1 MLKIGHRG
9 AKGYEPENT
18 LIGFE
23 KALALGVDQIELDV
37 HLSADGEIMVIHDKT
52 IDRTTNGSGC
62 VNSLTCTE
70 LQQFRI
76 RKQHYIPTLTEV
88 LDLIDRKC
96 SVNIEIKSTNLADK
110 LVTVLEQFI
119 IEKDWKYSHFI
130 VSSFKWDTLE
140 KVRSLNPEISIAVLT
155 ETNIEHALA
164 FAKKI
169 RAQAINPDFQ
179 LLSKDNVSAM
189 QQAGFQVFSWT
200 VNEKEDIKRIQS
212 YKVDGIISDFP
223 DRL

>member
-23 KALALGVDQIELDV
+23 KALALGVEQIELDI
-37 HLSADGEIMVIHDKT
+37 HLSADGEIMVIHDET

-70 LQQFRI
+70 LQQFQI
-76 RKQHYIPTLTEV
+76 RKQQYIPTLIEV

-130 VSSFKWDTLE
+130 VSSFEWDTLE
-140 KVRSLNPEISIAVLT
+140 KVRSLNPEISIGVLT
-155 ETNIEHALA
+155 ETNIEDALA

-169 RAQAINPDFQ
+169 KAQAINPDFQ
-179 LLSKDNVSAM
+179 LLSKYNVSAM
-189 QQAGFQVFSWT
+189 QQAGFQVFPWT
-200 VNEKEDIKRIQS
+200 VNEIEDIKRIQS

>member
-23 KALALGVDQIELDV
+23 KALTLGVDQIELDI
-37 HLSADGEIMVIHDKT
+37 HLSADGEIMVIHDET
-52 IDRTTNGSGC
+52 IVRTTNGSGC

-76 RKQHYIPTLTEV
+76 REQQYIPTLIEV
-88 LDLIDRKC
+88 LNLIDREC
-96 SVNIEIKSTNLADK
+96 SVNIEIKSSGLADK
-110 LVTVLEQFI
+110 LVTVLERFI
-119 IEKDWKYSHFI
+119 IEEDWKYSHFI
-130 VSSFKWDTLE
+130 VSSFEWDTLE
-140 KVRSLNPEISIAVLT
+140 KVRSLNPEISIGVLT
-155 ETNIEHALA
+155 ETNIEVALA

-169 RAQAINPDFQ
+169 KAQAINPDFQ
-179 LLSKDNVSAM
+179 LLSKNNVSAM
-189 QQAGFQVFSWT
+189 QQTGFQVFPWT
-200 VNEKEDIKRIQS
+200 VNEIEDIKRIQS

>member
-23 KALALGVDQIELDV
+23 KALALGVDQIELDI
-37 HLSADGEIMVIHDKT
+37 HLSADGEIMVIHDET

-76 RKQHYIPTLTEV
+76 REQQYIPTLIEV

-119 IEKDWKYSHFI
+119 IEK
-130 VSSFKWDTLE
+130 
-140 KVRSLNPEISIAVLT
+140 
-155 ETNIEHALA
+155 ETN
-164 FAKKI
+164 
-169 RAQAINPDFQ
+169 
-179 LLSKDNVSAM
+179 
-189 QQAGFQVFSWT
+189 
-200 VNEKEDIKRIQS
+200 
-212 YKVDGIISDFP
+212 
-223 DRL
+223 

>member
-23 KALALGVDQIELDV
+23 KALTLGVDQIELDI
-37 HLSADGEIMVIHDKT
+37 HLSADGEIMVIHDET

-76 RKQHYIPTLTEV
+76 REQQYIPTLIEV
-88 LDLIDRKC
+88 VDLIDRKC
-96 SVNIEIKSTNLADK
+96 SVNIEIKSANLADK

-130 VSSFKWDTLE
+130 VSSFEWDTLE
-140 KVRSLNPEISIAVLT
+140 KVRSLNPEILIGVLT
-155 ETNIEHALA
+155 ETNIEDALA

-169 RAQAINPDFQ
+169 KAQAINPDFQ

-189 QQAGFQVFSWT
+189 KQAGFQVFSWT
-200 VNEKEDIKRIQS
+200 VNEIEDIKRIQS

>member
-23 KALALGVDQIELDV
+23 KALTLGVDQIELDI
-37 HLSADGEIMVIHDKT
+37 HFSADGEIMVIHDET

-76 RKQHYIPTLTEV
+76 KEQQHIPTLIEV
-88 LDLIDRKC
+88 LNLIDRKC

-130 VSSFKWDTLE
+130 VSSFEWDTLE
-140 KVRSLNPEISIAVLT
+140 KVRSLNPEISIGVLT
-155 ETNIEHALA
+155 ETNIEDALA

-169 RAQAINPDFQ
+169 KAQAINPDFQ

-189 QQAGFQVFSWT
+189 QQAGFQVFPWT
-200 VNEKEDIKRIQS
+200 INEIEDIKRIQS

>member
-23 KALALGVDQIELDV
+23 KALALGVDQIELDI
-37 HLSADGEIMVIHDKT
+37 HLSADGEIMVIHDET

-76 RKQHYIPTLTEV
+76 REQQYIPTLIEV

-96 SVNIEIKSTNLADK
+96 SVNIEIKSINLADK

-119 IEKDWKYSHFI
+119 TKKHWKYSHFI
-130 VSSFKWDTLE
+130 VSNFEWDTLE
-140 KVRSLNPEISIAVLT
+140 KVRSLNPEISIGVLT
-155 ETNIEHALA
+155 ETNIEDALD

-169 RAQAINPDFQ
+169 KAQAINPDFQ

-189 QQAGFQVFSWT
+189 QQAGFQVFPWT
-200 VNEKEDIKRIQS
+200 VNETEDIKRIHS

>member
-18 LIGFE
+18 LIGFK
-23 KALALGVDQIELDV
+23 KALALGVDQIELDI
-37 HLSADGEIMVIHDKT
+37 HLSADGEIMVIHDET
-52 IDRTTNGSGC
+52 IDGTTNGSGC

-76 RKQHYIPTLTEV
+76 REQQHIPTLIEV
-88 LDLIDRKC
+88 LNLIDRKC

-110 LVTVLEQFI
+110 LVTVLERFI
-119 IEKDWKYSHFI
+119 IEKEWKYSQFI
-130 VSSFKWDTLE
+130 VSSFEWDTLE
-140 KVRSLNPEISIAVLT
+140 KVRSLNPKISISVLT
-155 ETNIEHALA
+155 ETNIEDALA

-169 RAQAINPDFQ
+169 KAQAINPDFQ

-189 QQAGFQVFSWT
+189 QQAGFQVFPWT

>member
-23 KALALGVDQIELDV
+23 KALTLGADQIELDI
-37 HLSADGEIMVIHDKT
+37 HLSADGEIMVIHDET

-62 VNSLTCTE
+62 VNSLTYTE

-76 RKQHYIPTLTEV
+76 REQQYIPTLIEV

-130 VSSFKWDTLE
+130 VSSFEWDTLE
-140 KVRSLNPEISIAVLT
+140 KVRSLNPEISIGVLT
-155 ETNIEHALA
+155 ETNIEDALA

-169 RAQAINPDFQ
+169 KAQAINPDFQ

-189 QQAGFQVFSWT
+189 QQAGFQVFPWT
-200 VNEKEDIKRIQS
+200 VNEIEDIKRIQS

>member
-23 KALALGVDQIELDV
+23 KALALGVDQIELDI
-37 HLSADGEIMVIHDKT
+37 HLSADGEIMVIHDET

-76 RKQHYIPTLTEV
+76 KEQQHIPTLIEV
-88 LDLIDRKC
+88 LNLIDRKC

-119 IEKDWKYSHFI
+119 TKKHWKFSQFI
-130 VSSFKWDTLE
+130 VSSFEWDTLE
-140 KVRSLNPEISIAVLT
+140 KVRSLNPEISIGVLT
-155 ETNIEHALA
+155 DTNIEDALA

-179 LLSKDNVSAM
+179 LLSKYNVSAM
-189 QQAGFQVFSWT
+189 QQAGFQVFPWT
-200 VNEKEDIKRIQS
+200 VNEIEDIKKIQS